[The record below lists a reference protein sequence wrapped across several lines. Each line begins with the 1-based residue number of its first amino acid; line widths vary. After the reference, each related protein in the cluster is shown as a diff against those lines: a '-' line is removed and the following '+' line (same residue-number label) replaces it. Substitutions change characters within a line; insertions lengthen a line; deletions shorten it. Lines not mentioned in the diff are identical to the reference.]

1 MGQSTPQ
8 PNDVGRNNPVALGI
22 ICLVVIEAPLKLS
35 ALGWPLTRGFVLLW
49 VSFLGRSHSLCRKVN
64 YLLERDFSCALAFN
78 PIT

>member
-22 ICLVVIEAPLKLS
+22 MCLVVIEAPLKLS

-49 VSFLGRSHSLCRKVN
+49 GNPNAVFRAFVEKLITHYIEVFFMLWFLMQ
-64 YLLERDFSCALAFN
+64 
-78 PIT
+78 